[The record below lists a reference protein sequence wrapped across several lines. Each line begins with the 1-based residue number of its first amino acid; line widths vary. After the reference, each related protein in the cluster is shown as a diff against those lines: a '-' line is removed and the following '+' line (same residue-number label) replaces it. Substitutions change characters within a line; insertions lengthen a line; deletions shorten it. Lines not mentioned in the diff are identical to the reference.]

1 MRLDAKT
8 VAALKLVGKTD
19 AIFFDD
25 DLPGFGFRLRLGAG
39 GKLRRSWVAQ
49 YKRAGATRRLLLGAG
64 EVLSAEQARQAAKKV
79 LAKVALGEDPQADR
93 IDRRGKDRLS
103 LRSVVEEYLAAKQR
117 LVRPR
122 TLVEVRRYLTAHP
135 YFGPLHGVAIDT
147 VNRRDIATRLVAI
160 TREHGS
166 VTAVRARTTLSAF
179 FVWAMTMGI
188 VEANPVIG
196 TIKPQDNQTRDRVLS
211 DNELRAVW
219 LACGDDD
226 FGRIVK
232 LLILTGCRRSEI
244 GDMTWAEL
252 DLERG
257 LFTIPASRSKNGRT
271 HTLPLTPTMVRIIKD
286 VPRMAGRDQLFGQR
300 SHGFTRW
307 HKSKAELDARSGVQ
321 GWVTHDT
328 RRTVATKL
336 ADMGT
341 QPHIIE
347 CILGHQGGFRSG
359 VASVYNKSP
368 YTNEVRNTLL
378 IWDDHVR
385 TLVAGGER
393 VVVPMSPHAAC

>member
-1 MRLDAKT
+1 MRLDAKSI
-8 VAALKLVGKTD
+8 AALKLADKTD

-25 DLPGFGFRLRLGAG
+25 DLPGFGYRLRLGSG

-103 LRSVVEEYLAAKQR
+103 LRSVVEEYLAAKQQQ
-117 LVRPR
+117 VRPR
-122 TLVEVRRYLTAHP
+122 TLVEVRRYLTARP

-166 VTAVRARTTLSAF
+166 VTAVRARTTLSAL

-196 TIKPQDNQTRDRVLS
+196 TIKPQDNQTRERVL
-211 DNELRAVW
+211 
-219 LACGDDD
+219 GDDELVRIWCSCVGD

-244 GDMTWAEL
+244 GDMTWTEL

-271 HTLPLTPTMVRIIKD
+271 HTLPLTPLMLTIIKD
-286 VPRMAGRDQLFGQR
+286 VPRMATRDQLFGQR

-307 HKSKAELDARSGVQ
+307 HKSKAELDARSGVRD
-321 GWVTHDT
+321 WTVHDL
-328 RRTVATKL
+328 RRTTATKL
-336 ADMGT
+336 ADLGV

-347 CILGHQGGFRSG
+347 QVLNHQSGHKAGPAGIYNRSSYEREVKAALALWHDHLRSIVEGGKRKIVS
-359 VASVYNKSP
+359 
-368 YTNEVRNTLL
+368 
-378 IWDDHVR
+378 
-385 TLVAGGER
+385 
-393 VVVPMSPHAAC
+393 MPHAAS